1 MDFTVIVINILMSVI
16 HPKVA
21 PLSVIIP
28 IVMSLSFSVIIP
40 SVMILRAAILSV
52 TLNVANLSVDILS
65 NVILTFP
72 TLSAITL
79 GI

>member
-40 SVMILRAAILSV
+40 SVMILIGAMLIVTPSVVILSI
-52 TLNVANLSVDILS
+52 DILS
-65 NVILTFP
+65 IVIITFP
-72 TLSAITL
+72 TLSAITH
-79 GI
+79 GM

>member
-21 PLSVIIP
+21 RLGVIIP
-28 IVMSLSFSVIIP
+28 IALPLSFSVIIP

-65 NVILTFP
+65 TECHYTWHLIY
-72 TLSAITL
+72 
-79 GI
+79 